1 MTISDLLFVQRLRAM
16 IPHNLNAHVE
26 RSVPQDGNETIAHI
40 KALASK
46 QRGSMEL
53 SSKTATSPDAEAL
66 SQIALCIDSAQ

>member
-26 RSVPQDGNETIAHI
+26 RSVAQDGNETIAHI

-46 QRGSMEL
+46 QLGSMDL
-53 SSKTATSPDAEAL
+53 SIKTATSREAEAL
-66 SQIALCIDSAQ
+66 SQIALCIDLIQ